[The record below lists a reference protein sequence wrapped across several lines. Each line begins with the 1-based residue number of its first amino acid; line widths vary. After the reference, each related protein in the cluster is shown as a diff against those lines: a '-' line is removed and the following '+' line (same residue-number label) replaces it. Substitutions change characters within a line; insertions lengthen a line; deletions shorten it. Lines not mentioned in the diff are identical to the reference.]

1 MGRARQMH
9 MAFLLFVV
17 SAAGAHAFHA
27 GAGALGAESAR
38 AAIRSQAAQL
48 LAKEAHAPAE
58 TGRAPDGWGTRRT
71 VLREALRLGACGCA
85 VCVVHKFSKVISTVT
100 SLVNALRH

>member
-27 GAGALGAESAR
+27 GAGALRAESAR
-38 AAIRSQAAQL
+38 AAMRSQAAQL